1 MRRYWTRIALGAL
14 LIFCVGY
21 GFVSAGR
28 YFKNTVASGKDLTI
42 PFGSL
47 VPFKLDGEKVGTLR
61 SLVIHRTAP
70 KEIVGFGLRVRLSD
84 SAAFEKLQG
93 CKLTVSDPMRIDEH
107 TTFSCVS
114 EEAGYQPFGNVSIE
128 LRSGHDSR
136 TVVETL
142 LLTDATVREIR
153 SHAADSAAGP
163 SADSIAAAI
172 RDRVRSQAKAIGDSI
187 RAVELDRVADRMKEK
202 AEAIRARSGRT
213 PADTTGRVKPP
224 PP

>member
-1 MRRYWTRIALGAL
+1 MNFETDIRAVLPAIRI
-14 LIFCVGY
+14 
-21 GFVSAGR
+21 
-28 YFKNTVASGKDLTI
+28 
-42 PFGSL
+42 P
-47 VPFKLDGEKVGTLR
+47 

-93 CKLTVSDPMRIDEH
+93 CKLTVSDPMHIDEH

-136 TVVETL
+136 TVVQTL

-153 SHAADSAAGP
+153 SPATMRSKRSASSSMRRSSRC
-163 SADSIAAAI
+163 SASAW
-172 RDRVRSQAKAIGDSI
+172 VTS
-187 RAVELDRVADRMKEK
+187 
-202 AEAIRARSGRT
+202 
-213 PADTTGRVKPP
+213 
-224 PP
+224 